1 MIRASA
7 SEDNALQPA
16 PAQAGAGCFHC
27 GLPLPD
33 RAYPVTVDGAAH
45 DTCCAGCQAVAQ
57 TIADNGLSAYY
68 RNRSAPAPSAREAGL
83 VPFELAVFDLP
94 EVQRGFVAIADE
106 HLREASLLI
115 DGVTCAACFWLI
127 EQRLARLPG
136 VREARIN
143 YATRRA
149 RVCWDGRETALSRIL
164 AAVAA
169 LGYAAHPYD
178 AARAEE
184 KLRTERSSLLWRLFI
199 AGFGMMQVMMYAVPV
214 YIADGAMT
222 PDIEQLMRLASLV
235 LTLPAA
241 LWSAL
246 PFYRG
251 ALRDLRARRPGMDVP
266 VSLGIVIAFVA
277 SLWATWTA
285 SGEVYFDSVT
295 MFVFLLLGA
304 RYLELEARAR
314 AVRSQ
319 DRLARLTPLTAELL
333 DGGEDRGRVVAA
345 ASLQPGDRL
354 LLRPGSA
361 VPADG
366 VVLSGVSATDE
377 SLLTGES
384 RPVPKRPGDMLTG
397 GSVNLDGVMT
407 MRVTRAGEVTVLSGI
422 LRLLDRAQSEKPRI
436 AQAADRVAALFVGAL
451 LVLAVVAFAAWWM
464 IDPSRALWVVVSLLV
479 VTCPCA
485 LSLAT
490 PLALAAATGSAYREG
505 MLITR
510 GSALE
515 TLAHATHAVFDKT
528 GTLTTGRLTLAGVMP
543 LGDVGREQCLAMAA
557 ALESW
562 SEHPAARALVQAATG
577 VHPVASAVRNV
588 AGEGVEGFVAGRR
601 CRIGKPRFVADLHGQ
616 PMPAQVRVPDALSV
630 VALGSD
636 TGWIALFMLDDL
648 PRHDAVSAVAALK
661 ALGLRV
667 SLLSGDRPQRAAHAA
682 AALGIDEWKGGAT
695 PADKLEYV
703 RALQARGD
711 VVAMIGDGVNDAP
724 VLAQAQ
730 VSIAPGGGT
739 ALAQTSADIVLMG
752 DRLDTLPASVAMARR
767 TLRVIHQNLA
777 WAAAYNLVA
786 VPLALAGMVTPLV
799 AAIGMSS
806 SSLLVVLN
814 ALRLARAVKHG
825 ARQR

>member
-1 MIRASA
+1 MNRASA
-7 SEDNALQPA
+7 AQDQSLQPA

-27 GLPLPD
+27 GLPLD
-33 RAYPVTVDGAAH
+33 GLVFPVTIDGASH

-57 TIADNGLSAYY
+57 AIADNGLSAYY
-68 RNRSAPAPSAREAGL
+68 RNRSAPAPPAREADL
-83 VPFELAVFDLP
+83 LPAELGVFDLP
-94 EVQRGFVAIADE
+94 EVQRDFVASSGGN
-106 HLREASLLI
+106 LREASLLI
-115 DGVTCAACFWLI
+115 DGVTCAACIWLI

-136 VREARIN
+136 VREVRIN

-149 RVCWDGRETALSRIL
+149 RVGWDETQTTLSSIL

-178 AARAEE
+178 PARAEE
-184 KLRTERSSLLWRLFI
+184 RLRAERSSLLWRLFI

-319 DRLARLTPLTAELL
+319 DRLARLAPLTAELL
-333 DGGEDRGRVVAA
+333 EAGDAGMRVVAA

-354 LLRPGSA
+354 RLRPGAA

-384 RPVPKRPGDMLTG
+384 RPVPKRAGDMLTG
-397 GSVNLDGVMT
+397 GSVNLDGVLT
-407 MRVTRAGEVTVLSGI
+407 MRVTRAGEATVLSGI

-436 AQAADRVAALFVGAL
+436 AQAADRLAAIFVTAL
-451 LVLAVVAFAAWWM
+451 LVLAVAAFAAWWM
-464 IDPSRALWVVVSLLV
+464 IEPSRALWIAVSLLV

-515 TLAHATHAVFDKT
+515 TLARATQVVFDKT
-528 GTLTTGRLTLAGVMP
+528 GTLTTGRMTLAGVVP
-543 LGDVGREQCLAMAA
+543 LGDAGREQCLALAA

-588 AGEGVEGFVAGRR
+588 TGEGVEGIVAGRR
-601 CRIGKPRFVADLHGQ
+601 CRIGKPQFVAALHGL
-616 PMPAQVRVPDALSV
+616 PLPAQAGVPDALSV
-630 VALGSD
+630 VALGDES
-636 TGWIALFMLDDL
+636 GWIALFLLDDL
-648 PRHDAVSAVAALK
+648 PRHDAASAVAALK
-661 ALGLRV
+661 VLGLRV

-682 AALGIDEWKGGAT
+682 AALGIGEGRGGAT

-703 RALQARGD
+703 RALQARGE
-711 VVAMIGDGVNDAP
+711 VVVMIGDGVNDAP

-730 VSIAPGGGT
+730 VSIAPSGGT
-739 ALAQTSADIVLMG
+739 ALAQTSADIVLMT
-752 DRLDTLPASVAMARR
+752 DRLDALPASVAMARR
-767 TLRVIHQNLA
+767 TLSVIHQNLA
-777 WAAAYNLVA
+777 WAAGYNLVA
-786 VPLALAGMVTPLV
+786 VPLALAGMVTPLI

-806 SSLLVVLN
+806 SSLLVVAN
-814 ALRLARAVKHG
+814 ALRLARHADRG
-825 ARQR
+825 ASLR

>member
-7 SEDNALQPA
+7 AQDSAPQPA
-16 PAQAGAGCFHC
+16 PATAGAGCFHC
-27 GLPLPD
+27 GLPLSG
-33 RAYPVTVDGAAH
+33 RVFPVSIDGAGH

-57 TIADNGLSAYY
+57 TIADNGLAAYY
-68 RNRSAPAPSAREAGL
+68 RNRSAPAPSAREAGP
-83 VPFELAVFDLP
+83 VPSELGVFDLP
-94 EVQRGFVAIADE
+94 EVQRGFVTATGGN
-106 HLREASLLI
+106 LREASLLI
-115 DGVTCAACFWLI
+115 DGVTCAACIWLI
-127 EQRLARLPG
+127 EQRLMRLPG
-136 VREARIN
+136 VREVRIN

-149 RVCWDGRETALSRIL
+149 RVRWDHGETALSRIL

-169 LGYAAHPYD
+169 LGYSAHPYD
-178 AARAEE
+178 PARAEE
-184 KLRTERSSLLWRLFI
+184 RLRAERSSLLWRLFI

-266 VSLGIVIAFVA
+266 VSLGIVIAFGA
-277 SLWATWTA
+277 SLWATWSA
-285 SGEVYFDSVT
+285 GGEVYFDSVT

-314 AVRSQ
+314 AVRGQ
-319 DRLARLTPLTAELL
+319 DRLARLAPLTAELI
-333 DGGEDRGRVVAA
+333 DGDGVRIVAA
-345 ASLQPGDRL
+345 ASLEPGDRL
-354 LLRPGSA
+354 RLRPGAA

-366 VVLSGVSATDE
+366 VVLSGVSAADE
-377 SLLTGES
+377 SLLSGES
-384 RPVPKRPGDMLTG
+384 RPVSKRPGDTLTG
-397 GSVNLDGVMT
+397 GSVNLEGVLT
-407 MRVTRAGEVTVLSGI
+407 MRVTRAGEATVLSGI

-436 AQAADRVAALFVGAL
+436 AQAADRVAGLFVAAL

-464 IDPSRALWVVVSLLV
+464 LDPARALWIAVSLLV

-505 MLITR
+505 LLITR

-515 TLAHATHAVFDKT
+515 TLARATHAVFDKT
-528 GTLTTGRLTLAGVMP
+528 GTLTTGRMTLAGVMP
-543 LGDVGREQCLAMAA
+543 LGDAGRERCLATAA
-557 ALESW
+557 ALASW

-577 VHPVASAVRNV
+577 VHPVASAVRNFP
-588 AGEGVEGFVAGRR
+588 GEGVEGVVAGRR
-601 CRIGKPRFVADLHGQ
+601 CRIGKPQFVAGLHGQ
-616 PMPAQVRVPDALSV
+616 ALPGQADLPEALSV
-630 VALGSD
+630 AALGDES
-636 TGWIALFMLDDL
+636 GWIALFLIDDL
-648 PRHDAVSAVAALK
+648 PRHDAAPAVAALQ

-667 SLLSGDRPQRAAHAA
+667 SLLSGDRPQRAGHAA
-682 AALGIDEWKGGAT
+682 RALGIGEWLGGAT
-695 PADKLEYV
+695 PAGKLDYV
-703 RALQARGD
+703 RALQARGE

-730 VSIAPGGGT
+730 VSIAPAGGT

-752 DRLDTLPASVAMARR
+752 DRLDALPASVRLARR
-767 TLRVIHQNLA
+767 TLRVIRQNLA

-806 SSLLVVLN
+806 SSLLVVVN
-814 ALRLARAVKHG
+814 AMRLARIAGG
-825 ARQR
+825 AAPGR